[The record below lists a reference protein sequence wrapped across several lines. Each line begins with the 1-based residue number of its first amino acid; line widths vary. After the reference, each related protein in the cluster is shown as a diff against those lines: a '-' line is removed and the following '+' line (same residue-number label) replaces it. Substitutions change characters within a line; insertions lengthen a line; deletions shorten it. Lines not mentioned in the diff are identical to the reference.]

1 MKTAIL
7 ILEFSRME
15 FLMAMAK
22 NKLNQDPVLKNITGI
37 MKMEREMDK
46 ARTLGLMISP
56 IMMDNGKR
64 G

>member
-22 NKLNQDPVLKNITGI
+22 NKLNQDTVLKNITGI